1 MYLCT
6 VIKILW
12 RKHLKK
18 SIMGKAEIDMLIKT
32 LEIQIETYVRLS
44 SPAIRNDKRYKEKL
58 ERMRMQLAIL
68 YAERENMK
76 H

>member
-1 MYLCT
+1 
-6 VIKILW
+6 
-12 RKHLKK
+12 
-18 SIMGKAEIDMLIKT
+18 MGKAEIDMLIKT